1 MNPIP
6 AQANVRTAKIVAR
19 ADGSPIVTGTVNFY
33 LKALTGTN
41 AGKWWV
47 DSSETWS
54 ASEALAKAMTVSG
67 TLGSWTVSIKAGAW
81 IDGVEYLEECAE
93 SGSLD
98 VPINRHI
105 LCGSVLADVTKLTGS
120 AYKIAD
126 TTGNWGTPGTWSD
139 DVEPVAGENII
150 IRAGVHVT
158 VAASLNLGLFGTLEV
173 QGNGQLNVAADKTVA
188 LVPTGWTV
196 ANNEG
201 AIALNYGTV
210 SLNADVGTIGTNAA
224 NGTVMRNLGT
234 VTTNDGTVMRNDG
247 VVTTNNGTVTHNVGD
262 ITTNGTP
269 GIVTYNYAFVT
280 TNNGL
285 IMYGVKGAS
294 PTAVAGAA
302 SGLAIVGSAMSPSAA
317 TVAAAVAA
325 QAVGAAA
332 GSIGKGIA
340 DAKTA
345 AERLTAARAAKL
357 DLIVPGRLTILSP
370 ISLTGKKLELIRGD
384 DYTTAAGQALTWT
397 DPGTWPDLT
406 GAAVTLTIRD
416 LETDAVVLS
425 KVGVAVPTGTQ
436 TVTFQPTHTDTGDLV
451 PGDETCGFDVEA
463 VLSDGTTRVTLVRG
477 LCSVLQD
484 YTREA

>member
-1 MNPIP
+1 MNPTP
-6 AQANVRTAKIVAR
+6 AQANVRTAKVVAR
-19 ADGSPIVTGTVNFY
+19 GDGSPIVTGTVNFY
-33 LKALTGTN
+33 LKALTGDN

-47 DSSETWS
+47 DSSATWS

-98 VPINRHI
+98 VPIHRHI
-105 LCGSVLADVTKLTGS
+105 LCGAVPAISVLPAMSV
-120 AYKIAD
+120 I
-126 TTGNWGTPGTWSD
+126 
-139 DVEPVAGENII
+139 
-150 IRAGVHVT
+150 
-158 VAASLNLGLFGTLEV
+158 GTLSPDVSGILVPTQREAATLMFESSSAALFY
-173 QGNGQLNVAADKTVA
+173 QSPGLWILRANDEPYPEWHHAGGIDAPEGQYTPQEGATGTATVA
-188 LVPTGWTV
+188 LTLTTMMQAVRT
-196 ANNEG
+196 
-201 AIALNYGTV
+201 
-210 SLNADVGTIGTNAA
+210 SLDAQWQWAFGGPMPGFTFSLADYIGTYIHSH
-224 NGTVMRNLGT
+224 
-234 VTTNDGTVMRNDG
+234 
-247 VVTTNNGTVTHNVGD
+247 VVTILD
-262 ITTNGTP
+262 
-269 GIVTYNYAFVT
+269 
-280 TNNGL
+280 
-285 IMYGVKGAS
+285 
-294 PTAVAGAA
+294 
-302 SGLAIVGSAMSPSAA
+302 
-317 TVAAAVAA
+317 
-325 QAVGAAA
+325 
-332 GSIGKGIA
+332 
-340 DAKTA
+340 
-345 AERLTAARAAKL
+345 RLTVARAAKL
-357 DLIVPGRLTILSP
+357 DLITAARAAKVDLITPGRLTILSP

-436 TVTFQPTHTDTGDLV
+436 TATFQPTHEDTGDLV